1 MRGYQSFSYT
11 SLNCFYLLNLALYS
25 MPRFLRALVV
35 VFTFKLLALIQRSC
49 TPASAV
55 SSLQSAGIES
65 RISRLESEIFQLR
78 SQLYQLQTQVSRQ
91 TGAGIR
97 PSPTMPPSSQV
108 TPNAARLAPSMLG
121 DDPMFKRLATLVI
134 ELKERVTALEKKVNP
149 SPRR

>member
-1 MRGYQSFSYT
+1 MRQS
-11 SLNCFYLLNLALYS
+11 LRVLAVI
-25 MPRFLRALVV
+25 FAL
-35 VFTFKLLALIQRSC
+35 TLLALIPRSC

-55 SSLQSAGIES
+55 SSLQSAGLES

-78 SQLYQLQTQVSRQ
+78 SQLYQLQTQMSRQ
-91 TGAGIR
+91 AGTGIR
-97 PSPTMPPSSQV
+97 PSQTIPPSSPI

-149 SPRR
+149 PPRR